1 MSTTTPQNIN
11 TKLTYRRYK
20 DGDNK
25 FRRSQEQLF
34 KASWTYKCPTYVQS
48 TPPCQGNCPA
58 GEDIRGW
65 LNIVRGIEKPPVGP
79 DGKPTMPWQEYAWR
93 RLTECNP
100 FPAIMGRVC
109 PAPCQGGCNRV
120 KVEDYVGINSVEQFL
135 GSYAIEKGLAFPK
148 PELETGKRVAIVGGG
163 VAGLSCAYQLRKK
176 GHACT
181 VFDAYGKLGGM
192 LAFGLPDYR
201 TTQDVVDAEVKR
213 ITDMGGIEVRLNTR
227 VGTDIT
233 LDQLRSQFDA
243 VFVAIG
249 AQGGTRLD
257 IPGSDAP
264 NCVDALSLLRSYN
277 EKKLTDVGDNV
288 VIIGGGNT
296 AMDIAAVAARIGNH
310 GKKNAK
316 VVIAYRRTVAEMP
329 ADQHEKDAVVTA
341 GVEMQPLVIP
351 VSVVK
356 GTDGKATALRV
367 AKVEWV
373 NKKMQVLAGT
383 EYDIPA
389 NLIVSAVGQFI
400 EWQGMDGLNNAKDKA
415 NVDKALQVPGQAGV
429 FVGGD
434 AVNPDLL
441 TTAIGHARIAAA
453 GIHEYLTTGAAAKR
467 PAIDKSLFNL
477 PTDLVKRGATKLE
490 TLPEGYTRATSDN
503 KNAIHNFED
512 RADRYVIKPEEL
524 FLGHFNYVPRN
535 VRPFRPVDAAHV
547 LGDHAEQTWQLL
559 TEAQAQA
566 EAKRCMSCG
575 MCFECDNCVV
585 YCPQGAVKKVPKK
598 DATPGRYVMTDY
610 FKCIGCHI
618 CKDVCPTGYIQM
630 GLGGEG
636 N

>member
-1 MSTTTPQNIN
+1 MSATPETQQNTQI
-11 TKLTYRRYK
+11 TYRRYK
-20 DGDNK
+20 EGDNQFK
-25 FRRSQEQLF
+25 RSQENLF
-34 KASWTYKCPTYVQS
+34 KASWTYKCPTYVQA
-48 TPPCQGNCPA
+48 TPPCQGSCPA
-58 GEDIRGW
+58 GEDIRSW
-65 LNIVRGIEKPPVGP
+65 LNIMRGIEKPPVGP
-79 DGKPTMPWQEYAWR
+79 DGKPSMPVPEYAWR

-120 KVEDYVGINSVEQFL
+120 KIEDHVGINSVEQFL

-148 PELETGKRVAIVGGG
+148 PETESGKKVAIVGGG
-163 VAGLSCAYQLRKK
+163 VAGLSAAYQLRKK

-181 VFDAYGKLGGM
+181 IFEAYSKLGGM

-201 TTQDVVDAEVKR
+201 TTQLVVDAEVKR

-227 VGTDIT
+227 VGKDVS
-233 LDQLRSQFDA
+233 LDELRSKFDA
-243 VFVAIG
+243 VFIAIG
-249 AQGGTRLD
+249 AQGGTKLD

-264 NCVDALSLLRSYN
+264 NCIDGLTLLRAYN
-277 EKKLTDVGDNV
+277 EKKLADVGENV

-296 AMDIAAVAARIGNH
+296 AMDIAAVAARIGNN

-329 ADQHEKDAVVTA
+329 ADQHEKDAVIEA

-356 GTDGKATALRV
+356 GADGKACALRV

-373 NKKMQVLAGT
+373 NKKMQVIADS

-400 EWQGMDGLNNAKDKA
+400 QWESLDSLKNAKNKA
-415 NVDKALQVPGQAGV
+415 NVDKALQVPGQPGV

-441 TTAIGHARIAAA
+441 TTAIGHARIAAG
-453 GIHEYLTTGAAAKR
+453 GIHEYLTKGAAAKR
-467 PAIDKSLFNL
+467 PAVDKALWNL
-477 PTDLVKRGATKLE
+477 PNDLVKRGAKFE
-490 TLPEGYTRATSDN
+490 AVPDGYTRATDSN
-503 KNAIHNFED
+503 KNAVHNFDD
-512 RADRYVIKPEEL
+512 RADRAIIKAEEL
-524 FLGHFNYVPRN
+524 FLGHFAYTKRN
-535 VRPFRPVDAAHV
+535 VRAFRPVDAAHV

-575 MCFECDNCVV
+575 MCFECDNCVI
-585 YCPQGAVKKVPKK
+585 YCPQGAVKRVPKK
-598 DATPGRYVMTDY
+598 EATPGRYVVTDY